1 MNLFL
6 DRATRSD
13 IARATVTDKL
23 ATRNARRDRRVARRD
38 TRKERRSARSATR
51 SAAIRSFVAQLP
63 ARLILV
69 PVVIAA
75 GAAWRGQEDWAR
87 TGLHW
92 SFLWAAGL
100 ATALE
105 TLGFAAGAM
114 ARSARNDNDSAL
126 VERLFMWAVVG
137 SAAYLNWTHS
147 NEPVLGIMSVAGVAG
162 WELYERR
169 RHRHALNAARP
180 EPLPRFGIAR
190 WVRFTAWT
198 FKAWSVS
205 VRDRLS
211 TGDAVV
217 ALQRAD
223 TEKRSS
229 AIATRPRRD
238 WVPQVREY
246 IDTERQHATERAER
260 VLQEGQALLG
270 AAALVFGPDTLRAT
284 GDSVTPEVSPAV
296 VALPVAPKRHMWRK
310 AATAPATPQSPEEPA
325 VPVADAPEPA
335 AVEVPEPAPEASP
348 TVLSFA
354 DAGTKKAAMLAI
366 FNQYVAAGRLH
377 ELNGSKLAREAGATA
392 AFGRRYFPQWKRAV
406 LDSDHQDEED
416 AK

>member
-1 MNLFL
+1 MRLFL

-23 ATRNARRDRRVARRD
+23 ANRQARRDRRVTRRD
-38 TRKERRSARSATR
+38 TRKERRSTRRATR
-51 SAAIRSFVAQLP
+51 RSAIRSFVAQLP

-75 GAAWRGQEDWAR
+75 GAAWRGQEDWAL
-87 TGLHW
+87 TGLRW

-126 VERLFMWAVVG
+126 IERLFMWAVVG

-147 NEPVLGIMSVAGVAG
+147 NEPVLGIMSIAGVAG

-169 RHRHALNAARP
+169 RHRHAMNAARP

-211 TGDAVV
+211 TGDALV

-229 AIATRPRRD
+229 AIATRSRRS

-246 IDTERQHATERAER
+246 IDTERQQASERYER
-260 VLQEGQALLG
+260 VLQEGHARLG
-270 AAALVFGPDTLRAT
+270 AAALLLGPDTLRAT
-284 GDSVTPEVSPAV
+284 SGTVTPEVAPAQ
-296 VALPVAPKRHMWRK
+296 VAPPATPKRRMWRK
-310 AATAPATPQSPEEPA
+310 AATEAATPPPPEELTA
-325 VPVADAPEPA
+325 PVVD
-335 AVEVPEPAPEASP
+335 VPEPASAEAPEQAPAPSP

-354 DAGTKKAAMLAI
+354 DAGTKKAAMLAV
-366 FNQYVAAGRLH
+366 FNSYVAAGKLH
-377 ELNGSKLAREAGATA
+377 ELNGSKLAREAGASLS
-392 AFGRRYFPQWKRAV
+392 FGRRFFPEWERAA
-406 LDSDHQDEED
+406 LNSDHNDEE
-416 AK
+416 AVK